1 MFKLFGFAVR
11 HLMVWRDD
19 YFGSFTQYSTTREY
33 LYKRDNG
40 LPVGDPLELKYREG
54 KVNSF
59 CTLLLF

>member
-1 MFKLFGFAVR
+1 
-11 HLMVWRDD
+11 MVWRDD

-54 KVNSF
+54 KVRYAE
-59 CTLLLF
+59 LFL